1 MGVLETTNEMVAKPR
16 VALGIAG
23 YEPTV
28 MLFHYPAIE
37 FLRLVIYARFKRGIT
52 IVLDL
57 STPTFAISD
66 FQCLSIPP
74 INNHA

>member
-1 MGVLETTNEMVAKPR
+1 MKGLFVGVLETTNEMVAEPR

-37 FLRLVIYARFKRGIT
+37 FLRLVTRT
-52 IVLDL
+52 W
-57 STPTFAISD
+57 TFNQRTAKT
-66 FQCLSIPP
+66 
-74 INNHA
+74 NK

>member
-1 MGVLETTNEMVAKPR
+1 MVAEPR

-37 FLRLVIYARFKRGIT
+37 FFTAGYSNMGF
-52 IVLDL
+52 
-57 STPTFAISD
+57 
-66 FQCLSIPP
+66 
-74 INNHA
+74 

>member
-1 MGVLETTNEMVAKPR
+1 MVAEPK

-37 FLRLVIYARFKRGIT
+37 FLRLVTLTWAFNQQTAGTNK
-52 IVLDL
+52 
-57 STPTFAISD
+57 
-66 FQCLSIPP
+66 
-74 INNHA
+74 